1 MEHPISAKSF
11 LKWAGSKKK
20 LLPELRNYW
29 KPGQHQRYIEPF
41 VGSAQ
46 LFFTLQPQSAILNDI
61 NSELI
66 NTYEIVRNNPIELFD
81 IMSTYPKDKD
91 FYYNIRSADLLTL
104 SRLEKAARFIYLN
117 KLCFNGL
124 YRTNLKG
131 KFNVPYSN
139 SPTSGFPTKDELIL
153 CSKALEKVLLVNS
166 DFETVLKDNCQR
178 GDFVYLDPPYAIAN
192 SNIFYQY
199 DPRTFGLEDVKRLK
213 SILVELD
220 KNNID
225 FLLSYAYCDEIISL
239 FSEWNIRTVKTQ
251 RNIAGFSKN
260 RKKAIEL
267 LISNCYE
274 GD

>member
-1 MEHPISAKSF
+1 MEQPIAAKSF

-29 KPGQHQRYIEPF
+29 NPDRHQRYVEPF

-46 LFFTLQPQSAILNDI
+46 LFFTLQPQSAILSDI
-61 NSELI
+61 NTELI
-66 NTYEIVRNNPIELFD
+66 NTYEVVRSNPIGLFD
-81 IMSTYPKDKD
+81 AISTYPKDKD
-91 FYYNIRSADLLTL
+91 FYYNLRSANLATLTN
-104 SRLEKAARFIYLN
+104 LEKAARFIYLN

-131 KFNVPYSN
+131 EFNVPYSN
-139 SPTSGFPTKDELIL
+139 SPTSNFPTKEELLL
-153 CSKALEKVLLVNS
+153 CSKALEKTLLVNN
-166 DFETVLKDNCQR
+166 DFEFVIKENCQK

-192 SNIFYQY
+192 SKIFYQY
-199 DPRTFGLEDVKRLK
+199 DPHTFGLEDIKRLK
-213 SILVELD
+213 DLLTELD
-220 KNNID
+220 RKDID
-225 FLLSYAYCDEIISL
+225 FLLSYAYCEEIISL
-239 FSEWNIRTVKTQ
+239 FKEWNIRTVKTQ

-260 RKKAIEL
+260 RKKAVEL